1 MLVLTERQKKLAE
14 QLLITVI
21 KKEPTVT
28 YSELAGRIVP
38 PMHHR
43 NVGKDIGEISKLCHQ
58 MRLPLI
64 SAKVVNKNSQSV
76 GNGFFGLCK
85 ELGINVGEGSE
96 RELCKQE
103 LKKFANVPNG
113 INLLNT

>member
-58 MRLPLI
+58 MGLPLI

-76 GNGFFGLCK
+76 GNGFFADDGSK
-85 ELGINVGEGSE
+85 EFYACHYN
-96 RELCKQE
+96 ELVYAKNFGMFFNAE
-103 LKKFANVPNG
+103 VHFPL
-113 INLLNT
+113 